1 MCSDEGGGCDVNG
14 LHIPSWSGRRRVE
27 ALLWVKAEGRRR
39 SSPCVIC
46 KQSIDYSLESP
57 HPQSCSVQHLKSRSI
72 YPHLTWER
80 SNWAP
85 AHLDC
90 NKAAG
95 VTEDLGMGVTSE
107 DW

>member
-1 MCSDEGGGCDVNG
+1 LPDVTG
-14 LHIPSWSGRRRVE
+14 LHIPPWSGRRAQD
-27 ALLWVKAEGRRR
+27 ALRRVKAEGRRNNA
-39 SSPCVIC
+39 PCCIC
-46 KQSIDYSLESP
+46 DQGIDYSLAYP
-57 HPQSCSVQHLKSRSI
+57 HPQSCSVQHMRSRKQF
-72 YPHLTWER
+72 PELTWDP

-95 VTEDLGMGVTSE
+95 VVVEAGMGLMSE

>member
-1 MCSDEGGGCDVNG
+1 MDMDG
-14 LHIPSWSGRRRVE
+14 LYVPPWSGRRRAD
-27 ALLWVKAEGRRR
+27 ALLRVKAEGRRR
-39 SSPCVIC
+39 ESTCCIC
-46 KQSIDYSLESP
+46 KQSIDYSLAYP
-57 HPQSCSVQHLKSRSI
+57 HPQSCSVQHLKSRKT
-72 YPHLTWER
+72 YPHLTWDP

-95 VTEDLGMGVTSE
+95 LVEETGMGVTSE